1 MVHVRTTWNHV
12 ALGGIQGGRW
22 THAAIVL
29 EVGRGRRSAEQGRGR
44 GKSGLDRVCML
55 KARCGEHQYSE
66 VGPLRK
72 LFDQKGSDLI
82 SRLILA

>member
-1 MVHVRTTWNHV
+1 MPHVRTTWNLV
-12 ALGGIQGGRW
+12 ALGG
-22 THAAIVL
+22 L
-29 EVGRGRRSAEQGRGR
+29 QGRQGTHTTIAHGSGKRKRER
-44 GKSGLDRVCML
+44 GMSGLNCVCCML
-55 KARCGEHQYSE
+55 KAQSQEHQYSE